1 MDMAQLIKLLDYVS
15 RYEHDLSRYPSQYIR
30 LKRYQ
35 WDRMKAQWENGANL
49 SEWQQSI
56 EEVEVPEEK
65 KWFSPLFR
73 LFGQR
78 NNVLTEH
85 GPDNSE
91 DEKRDKEDNFGFS
104 PNLVHT
110 PSSVEQL
117 RKLYMEQLFHFQ
129 IKWASSTLMDKSR
142 VDAQYIR
149 DSLLR
154 SFAQQLPDNYL
165 LFYYP
170 ILLLKK
176 APVELDIII
185 VTPVECLCITVLE
198 SENLAA
204 YSGSGDRFWL
214 KKIGNNESKILS
226 PLIALNRTEKII
238 SSIFK
243 TQEIDFPVRKYLISR
258 NGYINHPGTAF
269 DVEVVDRRSYDEWFS
284 ELCKLSVPM
293 KSTQFKAAQSIL
305 DFGHTTSMSKLFGQ
319 DVEQSEVE

>member
-1 MDMAQLIKLLDYVS
+1 MAQLVKLLDYVS
-15 RYEHDLSRYPSQYIR
+15 RYEHDLTRYPSQYIR

-35 WDRMKAQWENGANL
+35 WERMRIQWESGADL
-49 SEWQQSI
+49 SEWQQGKEVAV
-56 EEVEVPEEK
+56 EEPEEG
-65 KWFSPLFR
+65 KWFSPLVR

-78 NNVLTEH
+78 RTTLAEQEP
-85 GPDNSE
+85 GKSE
-91 DEKRDKEDNFGFS
+91 DDTNDINDDFGFT

-110 PSSVEQL
+110 PSSIEQL
-117 RKLYMEQLFHFQ
+117 RRLYLDQLFHFQ
-129 IKWASSTLMDKSR
+129 IKWASSTLREKSK
-142 VDAQYIR
+142 VDSRFLR

-185 VTPVECLCITVLE
+185 VTPVECLCITMLE

-204 YSGSGDRFWL
+204 YSGNGDRFWV
-214 KKIGNNESKILS
+214 KKTGNNESKILS

-243 TQEIDFPVRKYLISR
+243 AEAIDFPIRKYLISR
-258 NGYINHPGTAF
+258 NGYIDHPGSAF
-269 DVEVVDRRSYDEWFS
+269 DVEIIDRRFYDEWFS
-284 ELCKLSVPM
+284 GLLKLSVPM
-293 KSTQFKAAQSIL
+293 KSIQFKAAKSIL
-305 DFGHTTSMSKLFGQ
+305 NVGQTTSMSRLFSEE
-319 DVEQSEVE
+319 DVPPEEE